1 VPAGWLVVVVVVV
14 VVTSL
19 VIQTQQVDE
28 QKTVK

>member
-1 VPAGWLVVVVVVV
+1 VPAGWLVVVVV

>member
-1 VPAGWLVVVVVVV
+1 VPAGWLVVVVVV